1 MKQINDYKNKN
12 LELKE
17 NCILEKLANFLFNN
31 NRSVNRNTQNK
42 ELSSKVFFITLIVI
56 YLSPCFV
63 NAYAGNDAVYTI
75 PSQRQSK
82 QVTQMN
88 QEFKLQNRNYFLFIT
103 FFQLPSIFFL
113 FQHDLA
119 LFDVQI
125 PR

>member
-1 MKQINDYKNKN
+1 MKQINDCKNKN
-12 LELKE
+12 LESKE
-17 NCILEKLANFLFNN
+17 NCILEKLAYFIFNS

-42 ELSSKVFFITLIVI
+42 QLSSKVFFITLIVI

-63 NAYAGNDAVYTI
+63 NAYAGNNAVYKI

-82 QVTQMN
+82 QVNLMFIFLLKMYISIK
-88 QEFKLQNRNYFLFIT
+88 EYF
-103 FFQLPSIFFL
+103 

-119 LFDVQI
+119 LFDVRI